1 MGSVL
6 LYALFS
12 VICEKSALNIL
23 LSTKVGSFY
32 VLRDLYVGRFWFVIF
47 LSFFFN
53 GLVWVLCFTSFRDR
67 MSRTTICLLM
77 VFRYIIFIRFSTGKI
92 IISLFTKLQH
102 LYRVPPV

>member
-32 VLRDLYVGRFWFVIF
+32 VLRDLYVGRF
-47 LSFFFN
+47 
-53 GLVWVLCFTSFRDR
+53 
-67 MSRTTICLLM
+67 
-77 VFRYIIFIRFSTGKI
+77 
-92 IISLFTKLQH
+92 
-102 LYRVPPV
+102 